1 MLPTIGLSPVLDLLL
16 ANRHLLVGLKE
27 RHLGELGMQLI
38 ANARH
43 LGVVPLTDLIE
54 GRERILFE
62 VAAPIEPPL
71 ELGELEVAIDR
82 VRICSQ

>member
-1 MLPTIGLSPVLDLLL
+1 
-16 ANRHLLVGLKE
+16 
-27 RHLGELGMQLI
+27 MQLI
-38 ANARH
+38 SNARH

>member
-1 MLPTIGLSPVLDLLL
+1 
-16 ANRHLLVGLKE
+16 
-27 RHLGELGMQLI
+27 MQLI
-38 ANARH
+38 SNARH

-62 VAAPIEPPL
+62 VASPIEPPL